1 MKEIWKDIKEYEGIY
16 QVSNQGRIKSL
27 ERIVANNK
35 KGKIYY
41 RKVKECILT
50 PSPLSDGYLVVSLH
64 KDLKMKNFKIH
75 RLVALS
81 FLENPNGYLQVDHIN
96 TIKSDNRVEN
106 LRWCTSKQNHNNGL
120 TLINHK
126 RATLDKIQRFKGKY
140 IERLSKPVR
149 QYDLNLNLIREFSSI
164 SEAAKTFNISSTT
177 MQRNCKG
184 KQRTAGNYIWKYA
197 YSTQSETSS

>member
-1 MKEIWKDIKEYEGIY
+1 M
-16 QVSNQGRIKSL
+16 
-27 ERIVANNK
+27 
-35 KGKIYY
+35 
-41 RKVKECILT
+41 
-50 PSPLSDGYLVVSLH
+50 
-64 KDLKMKNFKIH
+64 
-75 RLVALS
+75 ALS

-140 IERLSKPVR
+140 IDRLSKPVR

-177 MQRNCKG
+177 IQRNCKG
-184 KQRTAGNYIWKYA
+184 KQKTAGNYIWRYA
-197 YSTQSETSS
+197 YSTQNETSS